1 MFTVIGWELQH
12 CHQKW
17 LKFIPDGY
25 FTIEIRLQ
33 SHDYKI
39 GRLNRMMQ
47 CLKVVQPRCISSSVT
62 HFGRRARPATGKL
75 GWWFFLLSEL
85 WEVSLS
91 CKEMFFGV
99 MAVRV
104 IGHWLGYDGYLIKVF
119 GSVSPRRWHTFAG
132 YCHHLSGLRCLL
144 PTGQGLTYWPCLIV
158 VGPSAL
164 LSDFPRT
171 SSWLITFRFCPGIAL
186 NCSALVLSWF
196 LQFELDSFGIFGI
209 YPCCLSTSDYYWA
222 LRWPITG
229 DCIRVLTWP
238 QGIFHLSP
246 YNFVNWSFLFDLFI
260 LLLHIVSFVD
270 FLVSVLCWTGQALA
284 LSVAIRGG

>member
-186 NCSALVLSWF
+186 NCSALVLSCNSSWIHLGF
-196 LQFELDSFGIFGI
+196 LVYTPVVFRHLIITGLCGGRSPVIVFGCSRDLKVFSICLHTILSIDHFYLI
-209 YPCCLSTSDYYWA
+209 CLSSCCT
-222 LRWPITG
+222 L
-229 DCIRVLTWP
+229 
-238 QGIFHLSP
+238 
-246 YNFVNWSFLFDLFI
+246 
-260 LLLHIVSFVD
+260 
-270 FLVSVLCWTGQALA
+270 
-284 LSVAIRGG
+284 